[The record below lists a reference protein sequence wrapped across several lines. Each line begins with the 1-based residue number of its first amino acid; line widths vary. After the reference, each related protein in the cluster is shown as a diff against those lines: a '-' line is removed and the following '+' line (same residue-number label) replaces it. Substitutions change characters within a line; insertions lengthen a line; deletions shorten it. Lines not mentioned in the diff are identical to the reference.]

1 MLLFLTLL
9 GFGVMALAHMA
20 PFPFLLEYIG
30 PGRSVWSM
38 PKSGGAP
45 TVYLTFDDGPNPA
58 ATPALL
64 DVLAKEGVQA
74 TFFVIPRH
82 VNEETAPILRR
93 MFDEG
98 HAVALHWHSRALMLK
113 KPDDFAATLDAAGD
127 EIERL
132 TGERPCPLFR
142 PHAGWRGGQM
152 YAGLKQADH
161 TLVGWSYAMW
171 DWSWWRA
178 QKPEKTASR
187 LAARASDGSVVVM
200 HDGDHVNPRA
210 DRARTV
216 AATAQLVPALR
227 ARGFAF
233 GTLCGG

>member
-1 MLLFLTLL
+1 MLWLLAIL
-9 GFGVMALAHMA
+9 GFGVMTLAHTA

-38 PKSGGAP
+38 PKSAGNP
-45 TVYLTFDDGPNPA
+45 TVYLTFDDGPNPE

-64 DVLAKEGVQA
+64 DVLAKEDARA

-98 HAVALHWHSRALMLK
+98 HAVALHWHSRTLMLK
-113 KPDDFAATLDAAGD
+113 KPEDLAVTLETAAD

-132 TGERPCPLFR
+132 AGSRPCPLFR

-152 YAGLKQADH
+152 YAGLQKANH
-161 TLVGWSYAMW
+161 TLVGWSFGMW

-178 QKPEKTASR
+178 QKPEKIASR
-187 LAARASDGSVVVM
+187 LAGRASDGSVVVM
-200 HDGDHVNPRA
+200 HDGDHKDPRA
-210 DRARTV
+210 DRSRIV
-216 AATAQLVPALR
+216 AAAAELVPALR

-233 GTLCGG
+233 GLLCEP

>member
-1 MLLFLTLL
+1 
-9 GFGVMALAHMA
+9 
-20 PFPFLLEYIG
+20 
-30 PGRSVWSM
+30 M

-45 TVYLTFDDGPNPA
+45 TVYLTFDDGPNPV

-82 VNEETAPILRR
+82 VNGETAPILRR

-113 KPDDFAATLDAAGD
+113 KPDDLVATLDAAGD

-132 TGERPCPLFR
+132 TGERPCSLFR
-142 PHAGWRGGQM
+142 PHVGWRGGQM
-152 YAGLKQADH
+152 YAGLKQADY

-187 LAARASDGSVVVM
+187 LAARASDGSIVVM
-200 HDGDHVNPRA
+200 HDGDNKDPRA
-210 DRARTV
+210 DRSRTV

-233 GTLCGG
+233 GKLCGG